1 MINFNYFDK
10 IFCVNMKHR
19 TDRWELSKKEFEK
32 VGILERVER
41 FDAVADS
48 ENPKKGFYES
58 HMRIVKLAYEQ
69 KLNNVL
75 IFEDDVAFYKNMCTD
90 KLNKSLDALTKSDW
104 EFYYMGGCERRIRPR
119 PEYGRLTKEWQGE
132 YDDSID
138 YLWKCK
144 SVGWTQSYAINA
156 NVFEYMVERYNGD
169 LWDEIVENNNSYLD
183 WWYQQTF
190 LPKTYITIPTVTT
203 QYDIPSD
210 ITKSGRM
217 AKSLRISESD
227 NK

>member
-1 MINFNYFDK
+1 MMINFDYFDE
-10 IFCVNMKHR
+10 IYCVNMKHR

-32 VGILERVER
+32 IGILDRVQR

-58 HMRIVKLAYEQ
+58 HMRIVKLAYEK

-75 IFEDDVAFYKNMCTD
+75 IFEDDVAFYKNMCEK
-90 KLNKSLDALTKSDW
+90 KLNKSIKILEKSDW
-104 EFYYMGGCERRIRPR
+104 EFYYLGGCERRIRHR
-119 PEYGRLTKEWQGE
+119 PTYNRMTQKWSGE

-144 SVGWTQSYAINA
+144 SVGWTQSYAINS

-169 LWDEIVENNNSYLD
+169 LWEEIVENNNSYLD

-210 ITKSGRM
+210 ITKSRM
-217 AKSLRISESD
+217 AKKLRISSEE
-227 NK
+227 NE

>member
-104 EFYYMGGCERRIRPR
+104 EFYYMGGVRE
-119 PEYGRLTKEWQGE
+119 E
-132 YDDSID
+132 YDHDLNTKDLLRNGKVNTMIQLII
-138 YLWKCK
+138 YG
-144 SVGWTQSYAINA
+144 SVNLLVGLN
-156 NVFEYMVERYNGD
+156 
-169 LWDEIVENNNSYLD
+169 
-183 WWYQQTF
+183 
-190 LPKTYITIPTVTT
+190 
-203 QYDIPSD
+203 
-210 ITKSGRM
+210 RM
-217 AKSLRISESD
+217 Q
-227 NK
+227 